1 MHSIS
6 DIKQGVAKG
15 DFLTLAKAISWIENN
30 GEGATTFLQD
40 LLPSSIPIIGVTGPP
55 GAGKSTLINALI
67 ATWVEGAKKIAV
79 LSVDPSS
86 PFHQGAI
93 LGDRIRMKDWY
104 LHPQVYIRSL
114 AARGHLGGLNSA
126 MLSLTTLMQS
136 VGFDYIIVETVGVGQ
151 SEVEIAS
158 LADTT
163 VVVLVPEAGDEV
175 QMMKSGLMEIAD
187 VFVVNKCDRPN
198 AQIFVNHL
206 QQMITENAPAT
217 HLLQVV
223 STIATEKE
231 GIAELLAVISAHQI
245 EVHKGLQKKEML
257 FSKVMQLVAAHKMIQ
272 VDKNKIKV
280 DLAAACLEANFN
292 IFKFAQSYY

>member
-15 DFLTLAKAISWIENN
+15 DFILLAKAISFIENN
-30 GEGATTFLQD
+30 IVAATKFLED
-40 LLPSSIPIIGVTGPP
+40 LLPASVPIIGITGPP

-67 ATWVEGAKKIAV
+67 TTWVNEGKKVAI

-114 AARGHLGGLNSA
+114 ASRGHLGGLNMA
-126 MLSLTTLMQS
+126 MLSMTTLLQS
-136 VGFDYIIVETVGVGQ
+136 AGFDYIVVETVGVGQ

-175 QMMKSGLMEIAD
+175 QMMKSGLMEIAN
-187 VFVVNKCDRPN
+187 VFVVNKSDRPH
-198 AQIFVNHL
+198 AQIFINHL
-206 QQMITENAPAT
+206 KQMIAENT
-217 HLLQVV
+217 SNQLTITVV
-223 STIATEKE
+223 STIATERD
-231 GIAELLAVISAHQI
+231 GISDLLKAIEIHQLAMQDG
-245 EVHKGLQKKEML
+245 VQKKEMY
-257 FSKVMQLVAAHKMIQ
+257 FNKMMQLIMASKMNQ
-272 VDKNKIKV
+272 VDVEKVKASLVNECNK
-280 DLAAACLEANFN
+280 ANFN
-292 IFKFAQSYY
+292 VFKFAQTFY

>member
-6 DIKQGVAKG
+6 DIKHGVDKG
-15 DFLTLAKAISWIENN
+15 DFLLLAKAISFIENN
-30 GEGATTFLQD
+30 VVAANTFLEALVPAQV
-40 LLPSSIPIIGVTGPP
+40 PIMGITGPP

-67 ATWVEGAKKIAV
+67 SAWVEEGKKVAV

-114 AARGHLGGLNSA
+114 ASRGHLGGLNMA
-126 MLSLTTLMQS
+126 MLSMTTLMQS
-136 VGFDYIIVETVGVGQ
+136 AGFDYIVVETVGVGQ

-175 QMMKSGLMEIAD
+175 QMMKSGLMEIAN
-187 VFVVNKCDRPN
+187 VFVVNKSDRPN
-198 AQIFVNHL
+198 AQVFVNHL
-206 QQMITENAPAT
+206 KQMIAENASSQLTPA
-217 HLLQVV
+217 LV
-223 STIATEKE
+223 STIATERE
-231 GIAELLAVISAHQI
+231 GISDLLKAIEAHQLAMQD
-245 EVHKGLQKKEML
+245 GLQKKEMYFNKVVQL
-257 FSKVMQLVAAHKMIQ
+257 IMASKMNQ
-272 VDKNKIKV
+272 VDIEKVKTSLASECIK
-280 DLAAACLEANFN
+280 ANFN
-292 IFKFAQSYY
+292 VFKFAQTFY

>member
-1 MHSIS
+1 
-6 DIKQGVAKG
+6 
-15 DFLTLAKAISWIENN
+15 
-30 GEGATTFLQD
+30 
-40 LLPSSIPIIGVTGPP
+40 
-55 GAGKSTLINALI
+55 
-67 ATWVEGAKKIAV
+67 
-79 LSVDPSS
+79 
-86 PFHQGAI
+86 
-93 LGDRIRMKDWY
+93 
-104 LHPQVYIRSL
+104 
-114 AARGHLGGLNSA
+114 
-126 MLSLTTLMQS
+126 
-136 VGFDYIIVETVGVGQ
+136 
-151 SEVEIAS
+151 
-158 LADTT
+158 
-163 VVVLVPEAGDEV
+163 
-175 QMMKSGLMEIAD
+175 
-187 VFVVNKCDRPN
+187 N

-280 DLAAACLEANFN
+280 DLAAACLQANFN

>member
-6 DIKQGVAKG
+6 DIKQGVVKG
-15 DFLTLAKAISWIENN
+15 DFLLLAKAISFIENN
-30 GEGATTFLQD
+30 AAGTTGFLEA
-40 LLPSSIPIIGVTGPP
+40 LAPAHIPIIGVTGPP

-67 ATWVEGAKKIAV
+67 SAWVEAGKKIAV

-136 VGFDYIIVETVGVGQ
+136 AGFDYIVVETVGVGQ

-175 QMMKSGLMEIAD
+175 QMMKSGLMEIAN
-187 VFVVNKCDRPN
+187 VFVVNKSDRPN

-206 QQMITENAPAT
+206 KQMIAENAPT
-217 HLLQVV
+217 ENTPQVV
-223 STIATEKE
+223 STIATERE
-231 GIAELLAVISAHQI
+231 GVADLLNVIQVHQLAL
-245 EVHKGLQKKEML
+245 HNGAQKNEML
-257 FSKVMQLVAAHKMIQ
+257 FTKVMQLIVASKM
-272 VDKNKIKV
+272 NKV
-280 DLAAACLEANFN
+280 DIEKVKTHLALESTKAHFN
-292 IFKFAQSYY
+292 IFKFAQSFY